1 MADLFWSPEDIEL
14 VSVFEVDLPFQ
25 NIRVHSAKQIDM
37 LMESIRQFGFV
48 VPIVI
53 DYKDIV
59 VSGAGRLTAAR
70 NLGLEDG
77 VRR

>member
-37 LMESIRQFGFV
+37 LMESIRQFGFCC
-48 VPIVI
+48 
-53 DYKDIV
+53 
-59 VSGAGRLTAAR
+59 SNSHCL
-70 NLGLEDG
+70 
-77 VRR
+77 